1 MSYRYI
7 TELGLSSLEVD
18 YWKRMALSNMKIAVE
33 IENEF
38 RSLGVIRG
46 LSNDLRPTNSL
57 TDFGTCGISAV
68 KTDGSLLRGAE
79 ACTVGRRIS
88 FIDLYEQ
95 YKYIINKMYEYEP
108 YISPRAGMH
117 NHFLLDYAGVYNCLE
132 KPMPG
137 IILKNFLQLIK
148 RYGPCMVWV
157 TSTIKHDIPGIITRM
172 CKFCNHTSL
181 YSTAIP
187 SKTAAEI
194 RRAIYNEDRYRFINL
209 IPLVTK
215 REDEDNIIRFHVEL
229 RYPDCSL
236 FPAQMAAQNILHAAL
251 LYKAIE
257 LSEHGIIACS
267 DDEDDWT
274 EIKRLMNAIRTED
287 YTSGDRV
294 SAPLPQSDVELVRS
308 RSEEMIKELKS
319 AIYAVDKNAY
329 PILKQL
335 VLEPI
340 SKMQYDVRTT
350 EGVKEVNEF
359 FDLIVSN
366 MYDISVNQEY
376 TDLIKAI
383 VAMSITGA
391 SSEAQWVYKAQSTLS
406 KDAKEIES
414 KLTMLKLQRN
424 LKFDLELGT
433 YIFG

>member
-33 IENEF
+33 IESEF
-38 RSLGVIRG
+38 RSLGVISG
-46 LSNDLRPTNSL
+46 LSNNLRPTNSI
-57 TDFGTCGISAV
+57 TDFGTCGISTV
-68 KTDGSLLRGAE
+68 KGDGSLLRGAE
-79 ACTVGRRIS
+79 TCTVGRRFS

-95 YKYIINKMYEYEP
+95 YKYIINKMIEYEP

-117 NHFLLDYAGVYNCLE
+117 NHFLLDYAGAYSCLE

-148 RYGPCMVWV
+148 RYGPCMVWI
-157 TSTIKHDIPGIITRM
+157 TSTIKHNIPGVITR
-172 CKFCNHTSL
+172 KYNFCNHTSL

-194 RRAIYNEDRYRFINL
+194 RRVVYNGDRYRFINL
-209 IPLVTK
+209 IPLIT
-215 REDEDNIIRFHVEL
+215 ESSNEDNIKIFHVEL

-267 DDEDDWT
+267 DNEDDWT
-274 EIKRLMNAIRTED
+274 EIKRLMNAIRTDD

-294 SAPLPQSDVELVRS
+294 SAPLSQNDVELVRS

-335 VLEPI
+335 AYEPI
-340 SKMQYDVRTT
+340 SKMQFDVRTT

-359 FDLIVSN
+359 FNLIVSSI
-366 MYDISVNQEY
+366 YDVSTNPEY
-376 TDLIKAI
+376 KDLVKTII
-383 VAMSITGA
+383 TMSIVGA
-391 SSEAQWVYKAQSTLS
+391 TSEAQWVYKAQTTLS
-406 KDAKEIES
+406 KDAKEIEN
-414 KLTMLKLQRN
+414 KLTMLKLQKD

-433 YIFG
+433 YVFG

>member
-33 IENEF
+33 IESEF
-38 RSLGVIRG
+38 RNLNVIRN
-46 LSNDLRPTNSL
+46 LSNALNPTNSIAE
-57 TDFGTCGISAV
+57 FGTCGINAV
-68 KTDGSLLRGAE
+68 KSDGSLLRGAE
-79 ACTVGRRIS
+79 TCTVGRRIS

-95 YKYIINKMYEYEP
+95 YKYIINKMIEYEP

-117 NHFLLDYAGVYNCLE
+117 NHFLLDYTGMYNCLE

-148 RYGPCMVWV
+148 RYAPCMVWV
-157 TSTIKHDIPGIITRM
+157 TSTIKHDIPGIITR
-172 CKFCNHTSL
+172 KHTFCNHTSL

-187 SKTAAEI
+187 SKTAGEI
-194 RRAIYNEDRYRFINL
+194 KRIIHNRDRYKFINL
-209 IPLVTK
+209 IPLIT
-215 REDEDNIIRFHVEL
+215 EENEDNIIRFHVEL

-257 LSEHGIIACS
+257 LSEYGIIACS

-287 YTSGDRV
+287 YTNGDRV

-329 PILKQL
+329 PILRQL
-335 VLEPI
+335 AYEPI
-340 SKMQYDVRTT
+340 SKMQFDVRTT
-350 EGVKEVNEF
+350 EGIKEINEF

-366 MYDISVNQEY
+366 IYDVSINPEY
-376 TDLIKAI
+376 TDLIKTI
-383 VAMSITGA
+383 VTMSIVGA
-391 SSEAQWVYKAQSTLS
+391 ASEAQWAYKAQATLS
-406 KDAKEIES
+406 KNAKEIEN
-414 KLTMLKLQRN
+414 KLTMLKLQKN
-424 LKFDLELGT
+424 LKFDVELGT

>member
-33 IENEF
+33 IESEF
-38 RSLGVIRG
+38 RNLSVIRG
-46 LSNDLRPTNSL
+46 LSSALKPTNSIA
-57 TDFGTCGISAV
+57 DFGTCGINAV
-68 KTDGSLLRGAE
+68 KSDGSLLRGAE
-79 ACTVGRRIS
+79 TCTVGRRIS

-95 YKYIINKMYEYEP
+95 YKYIINKMIEYEP
-108 YISPRAGMH
+108 FISPRAGMH
-117 NHFLLDYAGVYNCLE
+117 NHFLLDYTNVYSCLE

-148 RYGPCMVWV
+148 RYAPCMVWV
-157 TSTIKHDIPGIITRM
+157 TSTIKHDIPGIITR
-172 CKFCNHTSL
+172 KHAFCNHTSL

-187 SKTAAEI
+187 SKTANEI
-194 RRAIYNEDRYRFINL
+194 KRIIHNRDRYKFINL
-209 IPLVTK
+209 IPLIAE
-215 REDEDNIIRFHVEL
+215 RENEDNITRFHVEF

-236 FPAQMAAQNILHAAL
+236 FPAQMTAQNILHAAL

-257 LSEHGIIACS
+257 LSEYGIIACS
-267 DDEDDWT
+267 DNEDDWT
-274 EIKRLMNAIRTED
+274 EIKRLMNAIRTND

-329 PILKQL
+329 PILRQL
-335 VLEPI
+335 AYEPI
-340 SKMQYDVRTT
+340 SKMQFDVRTT
-350 EGVKEVNEF
+350 EGVKEINEF

-366 MYDISVNQEY
+366 IYDVSINPEY
-376 TDLIKAI
+376 TDLIKTI
-383 VAMSITGA
+383 VTMSIVGA
-391 SSEAQWVYKAQSTLS
+391 ANEAQWTYKAQATLS
-406 KDAKEIES
+406 KNAKEIEN
-414 KLTMLKLQRN
+414 KLTMLKLQKN